1 MSLSQSLSLR
11 RSPLTAAALVLAAL
25 LVLLLPAAG
34 RAAVPITDMYAGP
47 ITAASGCE
55 PDGTGVV
62 PSTQAGSRSD
72 FCVAF
77 ALNSPPPTQSDQG
90 DDLDRMVVDTPFG
103 FAGDPTGRP
112 VCTDDEFGATT
123 YAVATCPAGSQVGT
137 AVTDLRVLYTGNTP
151 VKLFNVPG
159 KAFVLNAAPTEV
171 ARIGL
176 SLQPVGNVPP
186 IKVLI
191 KVTLR
196 PAPNVGLRSTIEGL
210 PRAICAAGDT
220 PPCAKPISLDN
231 FALRFWG
238 SEIDHP
244 TMPKPFALLGAD
256 CDNDQVT
263 AISATSYDGTPS
275 TGTDS
280 YRLTDCATVPFSP
293 SLELTTDE
301 RRPDVNTSATVTA
314 KFGVGTAER
323 FAASPQKAVV
333 TLPDG
338 LMLSAQ
344 IASGAG
350 GLPVCSAE
358 AFALTSAV
366 AAECPEASAVG
377 TVDITSPVLTEH
389 LKGRAYVGAQ
399 SAVGALP
406 DLYIEAALGNDPN
419 APRVKLVGKLSVSDD
434 HRLVTVLDDLPQVPV
449 SEFELTFRGGAQSAL
464 VTPPTCRD
472 GQATIVAT
480 PRGGAAP
487 TTAQAP
493 YSIDQ
498 DCGAAGGFSPSV
510 AFASAD
516 GQAGGTGTFTTT
528 ISRPDRSQRIARTVI
543 DLPPGQVANLKG
555 VPECPQDVA
564 ARGACDPATRV
575 GGVTALAGV
584 GPAPYRISGS
594 VYLTARSDGAVA
606 GISIHVPVVLGGVDL
621 GSLDVPARIEIRPE
635 DLGLR
640 IRADVP
646 ERFRGLP
653 LDLRELNVALDRQ
666 AFPRNPTS
674 CDLLQS
680 TSQLTGTAGATA
692 AVTAGYQ
699 MQNCSR
705 LPFAPSITAAVTGQ
719 TKANGRPNLAVRIAS
734 ADGAAALKRAAV
746 TLPAGVGVDLKQ
758 LPRACPQDTFRAGGC
773 PATAKIGTVSGT
785 LAITDEP
792 LGGTIYLLKPA
803 AGAVLPGLGLDFT
816 GRFAGRVVGSNG
828 VDAKTGRIISRFD
841 PIPDLPLT
849 ALQVDLAGGESGI
862 LIATEELCSSTVA
875 FDATLDGQNGARV
888 QRSATN
894 ACNAPLGTRL
904 TKLSGRMSGL
914 RKGKPVL
921 RLKGTGEADRLL
933 KRVDLTLPS
942 GWSLAS
948 QRGKRG
954 SKYAKVSGLSLR
966 ASASAKRLSSRRL
979 RLTMPTKGSSKF
991 SLLTRTGTIAVR
1003 SSSKRKTKAKVAI
1016 TAKLVYRDGT
1026 SITIPLRLTPR

>member
-1 MSLSQSLSLR
+1 MSLSQSLFSR
-11 RSPLTAAALVLAAL
+11 RSPIAVVALALAAL
-25 LVLLLPAAG
+25 LALVLPAAG
-34 RAAVPITDMYAGP
+34 RAAVPITDVYAGP
-47 ITAASGCE
+47 VTAASGCE

-90 DDLDRMVVDTPFG
+90 DDLERMVVDTPLG

-137 AVTDLRVLYTGNTP
+137 AVTDLRVLYTGSTP

-159 KAFVLNAAPTEV
+159 KAYVLNPAPSEV

-196 PAPNVGLRSTIEGL
+196 PAPNVGLRSTIDGL
-210 PRAICAAGDT
+210 PRAICASGDT

-238 SEIDHP
+238 SELDHP

-256 CDNDQVT
+256 CDADQVT
-263 AISATSYDGTPS
+263 AISATSYDGAPTN
-275 TGTDS
+275 GTAS
-280 YRLTDCATVPFSP
+280 YRLTDCATAPFSP
-293 SLELTTDE
+293 TLELSTDE
-301 RRPDVNTSATVTA
+301 QRPDVTTRAVVTA
-314 KFGVGTAER
+314 KFSAGSGGR
-323 FAASPQKAVV
+323 FAAPPKKAVV

-344 IASGAG
+344 IASGPA
-350 GLPVCSAE
+350 GLPTCSAE
-358 AFALTSAV
+358 AFALTSS
-366 AAECPEASAVG
+366 AAANCPDGSAVG
-377 TVDITSPVLTEH
+377 EVRITSPVLDLPLT
-389 LKGRAYVGAQ
+389 GRAYVGAQ
-399 SAVGALP
+399 AAVGDLP
-406 DLYIEAALGNDPN
+406 DLYVEAALGSDPN
-419 APRVKLVGKLSVSDD
+419 APRVKLVGKLSVSDEG
-434 HRLVTVLDDLPQVPV
+434 RLVTVLDDLPQVPV
-449 SEFELTFRGGAQSAL
+449 SEFTLAFRGGEQSAL

-472 GQATIVAT
+472 GQGTMVAT
-480 PRGGAAP
+480 PRGGASP
-487 TTAQAP
+487 TTASAP
-493 YSIDQ
+493 YSINQ
-498 DCGAAGGFSPSV
+498 DCGAAGGFAPTVGFLSG
-510 AFASAD
+510 D
-516 GQAGGTGTFTTT
+516 GAAGGTGTFSTK
-528 ISRPDRSQRIARTVI
+528 IGRPDRSQRIARTVI

-575 GGVTALAGV
+575 GSVTAYAGV
-584 GPAPYRISGS
+584 GPAPYRITGS
-594 VYLTARSDGAVA
+594 VFLTARSEGSVA

-653 LDLRELNVALDRQ
+653 LDLRELTVALDRQ

-692 AVTAGYQ
+692 SVVAYYQ
-699 MQNCSR
+699 MRDCDK
-705 LPFAPSITAAVTGQ
+705 LPFAPTVAAAVTGQ
-719 TKANGRPNLAVRIAS
+719 TKANGRPNLSVRISS

-773 PATAKIGTVSGT
+773 PASSKIGTVTGT

-792 LGGTIYLLKPA
+792 LGGTIYLLKPP

-816 GRFAGRVVGSNG
+816 GRFAGRVVGSNS
-828 VDAKTGRIISRFD
+828 VDSKTGRLISRFD

-849 ALQVDLAGGESGI
+849 ALQVDLAGGDGGI
-862 LIATEELCSSTVA
+862 LIATEELCLSTVDFA
-875 FDATLDGQNGARV
+875 ATLDGQNGARV

-921 RLKGTGEADRLL
+921 RLKGRGEADRLL
-933 KRVDLTLPS
+933 RRVDLTLPS

-954 SKYAKVSGLSLR
+954 SKYAKVSGLSVK

-979 RLTMPTKGSSKF
+979 RLTMPSKGSSKF
-991 SLLTRTGTIAVR
+991 SLLTRTGTVVVR
-1003 SSSKRKTKAKVAI
+1003 SKSKRTTKAKIAI
-1016 TAKLVYRDGT
+1016 SAKLVYRDGS